1 MAFNP
6 IGKFAMKNRRIISP
20 MAWGNGAYVVHRLLE
35 RHLKTYQVVGYH
47 PHWTLFPFL
56 LPAAASTKGAGLIH
70 TTPDYALFFYQKSIP
85 MVLTFHNYV
94 LDRWM
99 RPYSSR
105 AQKIHYATD
114 LPLWTRLAI
123 KKAHTITAVS
133 HFTAHL
139 VRKDLNIS
147 RPVKVIYNGV
157 DVNQFTPASSAQP
170 SRKEVR
176 VFFSG
181 NLIRR
186 KGAHRLPSIAKQL
199 QKNIRIFYTQGLRTR
214 NSLSSHP
221 KLQSVGSVPF
231 EDMPNRYQ
239 EMDILLMP
247 TVREGFGLAVA
258 EAMACGLPVVASDCS
273 AIPELIDNGKGGF
286 LCPVG
291 DVNAF
296 AEKINLLADSPKL
309 RREMGEYNRAKAE
322 KMFTLDRMVREYQ
335 ELFDEVLG

>member
-1 MAFNP
+1 
-6 IGKFAMKNRRIISP
+6 MKITSP
-20 MAWGNGAYVVHRLLE
+20 MATGSGAYIIHQILGNKIPNY
-35 RHLKTYQVVGYH
+35 HICGYN
-47 PHWTLFPFL
+47 PYWTLFPPALPFL
-56 LPAAASTKGAGLIH
+56 YRRQYIPDIIH
-70 TTPDYALFFYQKSIP
+70 TTPDYARFFYQKSIP

-105 AQKIHYATD
+105 AQKLHYATD

-139 VRKDLNIS
+139 VRQDLNIS
-147 RPVKVIYNGV
+147 QPVKVIYNGV

-186 KGAHRLPSIAKQL
+186 KGAHWLPSIAKQL

-214 NSLSSHP
+214 NSLAPHP
-221 KLQSVGSVPF
+221 NLQSVGSVPF
-231 EDMPNRYQ
+231 EDMPNRYR

-273 AIPELIDNGKGGF
+273 AIPELIDEGKGGF

-309 RREMGEYNRAKAE
+309 RRGMGEYNRAKVE
-322 KMFTLDRMVREYQ
+322 KMFTLDRMVKEYK
-335 ELFDEVLG
+335 ELFEEVLASA

>member
-1 MAFNP
+1 MAT
-6 IGKFAMKNRRIISP
+6 GS
-20 MAWGNGAYVVHRLLE
+20 GAYIIHQILGNKIPNY
-35 RHLKTYQVVGYH
+35 HICGYN
-47 PHWTLFPFL
+47 PYWTLFPPALPFL
-56 LPAAASTKGAGLIH
+56 CRRQGIPDFIH
-70 TTPDYALFFYQKSIP
+70 TTPDYARFFYRESVP

-99 RPYSSR
+99 RPYSSY
-105 AQKIHYATD
+105 AQKFHYAID

-133 HFTAHL
+133 HFTARL

-147 RPVKVIYNGV
+147 QPVKVIYNGV
-157 DVNQFTPASSAQP
+157 DVNQFTPSSSRP
-170 SRKEVR
+170 SRKEIR

-186 KGAHRLPSIAKQL
+186 KGAHWLPSIAKQL
-199 QKNIRIFYTQGLRTR
+199 QKNVHIFYTQGLRTR
-214 NSLSSHP
+214 NSLASHP

-231 EDMPNRYQ
+231 EDMPNRYR

-273 AIPELIDNGKGGF
+273 AIPELIDHGKGGF

-296 AEKINLLADSPKL
+296 AEKINFLADSPQL
-309 RREMGEYNRAKAE
+309 RREMGEYNRAKVE
-322 KMFTLDRMVREYQ
+322 KMFALDRMVKEYQ
-335 ELFDEVLG
+335 ELFDEVLN